1 MTKKSGRTAQL
12 VTGGNNFI
20 LSKFAVAALIYACF
34 AVYLYYPHLG
44 KNSCNIL
51 RLRNLF
57 VINACLAS
65 LGCFAL
71 SRRWVASFCG
81 SLFAGA
87 IYGFGPFMITLAS
100 YHPTAGFLASTIPW
114 LFCPAAFGTRAGWK
128 WLNWLI
134 SALPFLVVMLFF
146 EISAHWRLFAVPVQA
161 RLHLADI
168 TGLVVPLVTVGR
180 SLIFAGFYH
189 IPIAPLIM
197 GFSMLLAARRL
208 GIIIIFCSGTILTF
222 CGPLFNISPII
233 WLAIPVLCCSILIG
247 AGIQG
252 FACAGPA
259 DRKWILAIALI
270 MAAFSL
276 LALLMSVRCENAFGE
291 LAAEYTR
298 LFAETA
304 RIYLLG
310 AVATAAI
317 YLVIR
322 ANLRLGWLRLAILC
336 LAIGAD
342 VFFGARFII
351 DKVF

>member
-1 MTKKSGRTAQL
+1 MTRNSNRTAAPPA
-12 VTGGNNFI
+12 TKNNFI
-20 LSKFAVAALIYACF
+20 LSKFAVAAVIYAGF
-34 AVYLYYPHLG
+34 AFYLYCPHLG
-44 KNSCNIL
+44 KNLHTIL
-51 RLRNLF
+51 QLRNLF
-57 VINACLAS
+57 IINACLAS

-87 IYGFGPFMITLAS
+87 IYGFGPFMITLAG
-100 YHPTAGFLASTIPW
+100 YHPAAGFLASTIPW
-114 LFCPAAFGTRAGWK
+114 LFCPAAFGTKVGWK
-128 WLNWLI
+128 WLNRLV
-134 SALPFLVVMLFF
+134 SALPFLVIMLFF
-146 EISAHWRLFAVPVQA
+146 EVSAHWRLFAVPVHA
-161 RLHLADI
+161 RLHLTDI
-168 TGLVVPLVTVGR
+168 NGLVVPLVTVGR

-189 IPIAPLIM
+189 VPIAPLIM

-208 GIIIIFCSGTILTF
+208 GIIIIFCSGAILAS

-276 LALLMSVRCENAFGE
+276 IAFFMSLRCEDAFGE
-291 LAAEYTR
+291 LASEYTR

-310 AVATAAI
+310 AAATAAI
-317 YLVIR
+317 YLIIR